1 MASRHAPSIRPA
13 TPAELARIRGW
24 LAADSLPVADVTP
37 SAAIEFLVA
46 LEGGEPVG
54 AIGLERFGST
64 GLLRSLVVAASH
76 RGAGYGTALVEALER
91 RAAQAGIEWLAL
103 LTTTATD
110 YFAAR
115 GYAITDRT
123 ALPDALLASR
133 EFSALCPAS
142 ATCLARRLH
151 ATG

>member
-1 MASRHAPSIRPA
+1 MTTSDPASIRPA
-13 TPAELARIRGW
+13 TTADVALIRGW
-24 LAADSLPVADVTP
+24 LEADSLPVADVTT

-54 AIGLERFGST
+54 AVGLERFGST
-64 GLLRSLVVAASH
+64 GLLRSLVVAAPH
-76 RGAGYGTALVEALER
+76 RGAGHGTALVEALER
-91 RAAQAGIEWLAL
+91 RAAESGIERLAL
-103 LTTTATD
+103 LTTTAAGF
-110 YFAAR
+110 FAAR
-115 GYAITDRT
+115 GYAVTDRA

-151 ATG
+151 APG